1 MRHPITII
9 LLFSLLLFACRSQ
22 DNGAELSDVEN
33 TITLA
38 APAGFQAAYE
48 QLIQQFQEDQPRIR
62 VQFVPL
68 SRQQAGLSLREQA
81 TLADVLL
88 LEGQPPTADAA
99 VAFLDLTPLMAAD
112 PTFDGSDFWPGLM
125 DACRAA
131 GVQVGLPFRANASL
145 IFFDKAAFD
154 AAGLPYP
161 GPGWSWEDFRQAAQ
175 AFALSD
181 GEQTTHYGFVDSGNP
196 LGLLAPLVDNIIA
209 QSGDRLDGRHLAAE
223 LEWYVSLANENVIL
237 SESGSLPH
245 ERQAAMWVSSQFG
258 LTAARAALGD
268 DLGVVSLPSAAGMSQ
283 SNPVT
288 AGCALIS
295 AGTTHSQAA
304 WTFANYLSR
313 QALFATG
320 FYPAAP
326 ARPSIAQ
333 SGGYWEGMAP
343 ETAVALRAAL
353 ENGWYRR
360 ADMPE
365 LTTVGNALYK
375 ALSGETTLAESL
387 PGTVEIQP
395 APLPPTPDGDPV
407 VVATPR
413 ATPTPGSDVVVIE
426 YSVIAHEDWDAAIA
440 LAEAFNESQDRIRVN
455 ATTKL
460 VFPEGGNLVNY
471 AGEFDCFMDS
481 YRPGLAYEQF
491 GDAYLD
497 AYYSL
502 SPLFEAEEAA
512 FQNDYAAMSEYLEWG
527 MVDGQLYGLPVA
539 LYPVVLRYN
548 ADLLAQQGIAPP
560 TADWTIDD
568 FWALV
573 QAAGSGSA
581 YGLVALDGIWPDE
594 LLSFVPGAAYYFD
607 LDTRPMQPKFTD
619 PAVIGAL
626 EFLGQ
631 MAEGGVLYP
640 ETHWVS
646 RRTNREEGEV
656 KGQAGGVINLGRAAV
671 WGHPVGSGAGGGSR
685 VAFGV
690 APFPQ
695 RTLPNLGGNE
705 GSGRTVM
712 LYISRRSPDPTAC
725 WEWFKFLTAQPGAF
739 LGIPVRQ
746 SVRESQAWRD
756 AVGEE
761 TAVAYE
767 IMYSRPQGREP
778 DMGWETWAYRLWWG
792 DALLSVF
799 QGEDPALVLAEAQRR
814 AERFYDCYAPLA
826 ELASPDFPTYTQV
839 RECAQL
845 ADPDFRWPG

>member
-1 MRHPITII
+1 
-9 LLFSLLLFACRSQ
+9 
-22 DNGAELSDVEN
+22 
-33 TITLA
+33 
-38 APAGFQAAYE
+38 GF
-48 QLIQQFQEDQPRIR
+48 L
-62 VQFVPL
+62 
-68 SRQQAGLSLREQA
+68 
-81 TLADVLL
+81 
-88 LEGQPPTADAA
+88 
-99 VAFLDLTPLMAAD
+99 
-112 PTFDGSDFWPGLM
+112 
-125 DACRAA
+125 
-131 GVQVGLPFRANASL
+131 
-145 IFFDKAAFD
+145 
-154 AAGLPYP
+154 
-161 GPGWSWEDFRQAAQ
+161 
-175 AFALSD
+175 
-181 GEQTTHYGFVDSGNP
+181 DSGNP
-196 LGLLAPLVDNIIA
+196 LGLLAPLVDNIIL
-209 QSGDRLDGRHLAAE
+209 QSGDTLDGQRIAAE
-223 LEWYVSLANENVIL
+223 LEWYVTLTNNNVVL
-237 SESGSLPH
+237 SESGNPSQ

-258 LTAARAALGD
+258 LPAARAALGN
-268 DLGVVSLPSAAGMSQ
+268 DLGVVAFPAATGVSQ

-288 AGCALIS
+288 AGCTLIS
-295 AGTTHSQAA
+295 AGTSHSQAA
-304 WTFANYLSR
+304 WTFLHYLSQ
-313 QALFATG
+313 QALFNTG
-320 FYPAAP
+320 LYPAAP

-333 SGGYWEGMAP
+333 SSGYWDEMGV

-360 ADMPE
+360 AEMPE
-365 LTTVGNALYK
+365 LTAVGNSLSQAL
-375 ALSGETTLAESL
+375 AGETTLAESL
-387 PGTVEIQP
+387 PGTLEIQP
-395 APLPPTPDGDPV
+395 MPLPPTPDSEPV

-413 ATPTPGSDVVVIE
+413 ATPFPSSDVIVIE
-426 YSVIAHEDWDAAIA
+426 YSVRGHDNWDAAIA
-440 LAEAFNESQDRIRVN
+440 LAEAFNESQERIQVN

-460 VFPEGGNLVNY
+460 VFPEGGNLVQY

-481 YRPGLAYEQF
+481 YRPGLAHEQL

-502 SPLFEAEEAA
+502 SPLFEAEDAA

-560 TADWTIDD
+560 NADWTIDD

-573 QAAGSGSA
+573 QVAGSGSA

-631 MAEGGVLYP
+631 MVEEGVLYP

-671 WGHPVGSGAGGGSR
+671 WGHPVGSGAGGDSR

-767 IMYSRPQGREP
+767 IMYSRPQDWEP
-778 DMGWETWAYRLWWG
+778 DIGWEPWAYRLWWG

-799 QGEDPALVLAEAQRR
+799 QGEDPTLVLAEAQRR

-826 ELASPDFPTYTQV
+826 GLASPDFPTYTQV
-839 RECAQL
+839 RECAQQ